1 MMMINLYKLF
11 IFNSATAQWPNCA
24 AYSLHPIALLII
36 KVKAV
41 NGDHGLMT
49 MMMMMMMT
57 RTMIINMFWVS
68 KKCIS
73 FKIEFGVDSDD
84 GE

>member
-41 NGDHGLMT
+41 NGDHGYDDNDDDDDKDDDDQYVL
-49 MMMMMMMT
+49 
-57 RTMIINMFWVS
+57 
-68 KKCIS
+68 
-73 FKIEFGVDSDD
+73 GV
-84 GE
+84 

>member
-49 MMMMMMMT
+49 MMMMMT
-57 RTMIINMFWVS
+57 RTMMINIFGF
-68 KKCIS
+68 KKMHTS
-73 FKIEFGVDSDD
+73 FKIGFGVDSDD